1 MRLLHG
7 QLVALFAALLL
18 IAGACSSTSTE
29 TDDAAADDTA
39 TTVASTTTIAETT
52 TSTEAEPEPTTTTV
66 AEADAEETSEEA
78 ADPAPGYVETDL
90 GEGWARVDHIAAPGE
105 DECQCSDGSP
115 WNFYVSRA
123 ATEKTMVLFEGG
135 GACWNELT
143 CDPNGALAPYKM
155 TVSDTRE
162 GYDALDLGGI
172 DGIFDRSN
180 PDNPFADHTI
190 VFVPYCTGD
199 VHLGNAEVT
208 YGDDVVI
215 QHRGAVNA
223 GTAIDWVV
231 ENLADT
237 SELFVTGM
245 SAGSIPAPLYAGV
258 LADAMPNANVVSF
271 GDASGAYPD
280 IPELNEQ
287 LGGTWGAP
295 EMAPDWPEYEG
306 ITAADY
312 SLPGLVF
319 RTANHNP
326 DIVMGRFDDAF
337 DNVQTTFLALSGVDN
352 SDLPGLMDANEDQI
366 EAESRAI
373 ASYRAGGDEHTILM
387 SPRVYTVEVDGVR
400 FIDWLAE
407 LASGELPVDV
417 ETN

>member
-1 MRLLHG
+1 MRSLHG
-7 QLVALFAALLL
+7 RLVSLSAALLL
-18 IAGACSSTSTE
+18 IAGACSSTST
-29 TDDAAADDTA
+29 TTDAAAD
-39 TTVASTTTIAETT
+39 TTTAAPAPTLVETTT
-52 TSTEAEPEPTTTTV
+52 TSTEAESEATTTTE
-66 AEADAEETSEEA
+66 APDETDEADAS
-78 ADPAPGYVETDL
+78 APGYAETDL
-90 GEGWARVDHIAAPGE
+90 GEGWTKVDHIAGPGE

-123 ATEKTMVLFEGG
+123 SSEKTMVLFEGG

-143 CDPNGALAPYKM
+143 CDPNGALAPYKQ

-162 GYDALDLGGI
+162 GYDALDLGAIG
-172 DGIFDRSN
+172 GIFDRSN

-208 YGDDVVI
+208 YSDDVVI

-223 GTAIDWVV
+223 GAAVDWVV
-231 ENLADT
+231 ENLGDT

-258 LADAMPNANVVSF
+258 LADAMPDASVVSF

-280 IPELNEQ
+280 IPDLNEQ
-287 LGGTWGAP
+287 LGGIWGAP
-295 EMAPDWPEYEG
+295 GMAPDWPEYDDVP
-306 ITAADY
+306 AADY

-326 DIVMGRFDDAF
+326 EIVIGRFDDAY
-337 DNVQTTFLALSGVDN
+337 DNVQTTFLALTGVDN
-352 SDLPGLMDANEDQI
+352 SDLPGLMDGNEDQI
-366 EAESRAI
+366 EEASRPI
-373 ASYRAGGDEHTILM
+373 ASFRTAGDQHTILM
-387 SPRVYTVEVDGVR
+387 SPRVYTEEVNGVL

-407 LASGELPVDV
+407 LASGSLPDDV
-417 ETN
+417 ETD